1 VIIHVNA
8 NRNTLSNPGRA
19 AQHSG
24 RSKGDT
30 LQKVIEK

>member
-8 NRNTLSNPGRA
+8 NRNTLINLGRA
-19 AQHSG
+19 AQYSG